1 MLRLGSARTGNE
13 QSFRYLTVRPEPFDY
28 RSGGALSKGE
38 RSLFTQSSAGEE
50 LFYLTGRRDRAMASE
65 LARLQ
70 EIVDRTEDTEG
81 T

>member
-1 MLRLGSARTGNE
+1 
-13 QSFRYLTVRPEPFDY
+13 
-28 RSGGALSKGE
+28 LSKGE

-65 LARLQ
+65 LARLH